1 MGNKQIHLR
10 EVIRILLISLGF
22 ICVGLGFAGIFLPVL
37 PTTPFLLLSAA
48 LFAKSSPRFYKW
60 LLQNKWFGSY
70 IHNFRNGKGIPVKS
84 KVIAITFLWF
94 TIFVSICFF
103 ITNNYVRIALIAI
116 AMAVSIYLISI
127 KAKVNQID

>member
-1 MGNKQIHLR
+1 MRNKLIMPKK
-10 EVIRILLISLGF
+10 IMRIILISLGF

-48 LFAKSSPRFYKW
+48 LFAKNSPRFYKW

-70 IHNFRNGKGIPVKS
+70 IHNFRNGKGIPFKS

-103 ITNNYVRIALIAI
+103 VTNSYIRIALIAI

>member
-22 ICVGLGFAGIFLPVL
+22 IYVGLGFAGIFLPVL

-70 IHNFRNGKGIPVKS
+70 IHNYRNGKGIPFKS
-84 KVIAITFLWF
+84 KVIAISFLWF